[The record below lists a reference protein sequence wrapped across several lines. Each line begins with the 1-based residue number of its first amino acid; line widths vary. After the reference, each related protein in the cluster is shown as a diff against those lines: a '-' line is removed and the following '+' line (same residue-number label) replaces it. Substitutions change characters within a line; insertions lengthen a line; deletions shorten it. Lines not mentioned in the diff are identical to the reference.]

1 MTGSIPEDAYSAITV
16 CSHSGR
22 KVMTLEKNEFG
33 QIVGDL
39 SGSIADWTLE
49 NLLNVMK
56 LAFAA
61 SNSGLGPV
69 FNLDGYHA
77 NIDGFNAVYA
87 FATQDDKLQAAAL
100 FEDGKM
106 RVKTFAPNEWDI
118 KVTFKTVDAFWKFI
132 FSGGQDILDSLLA
145 NDVEVYGNVNYLYK
159 FGFMARDL
167 KERLALK

>member
-1 MTGSIPEDAYSAITV
+1 
-16 CSHSGR
+16 
-22 KVMTLEKNEFG
+22 MTLDKNVLD

-39 SGSIADWTLE
+39 SKSIADLTLE
-49 NLLNVMK
+49 NLLNGMK
-56 LAFAA
+56 LAFDA
-61 SNSGLGPV
+61 SNSVLGPV

-87 FATQDDKLQAAAL
+87 FATQDDTVQAAAL
-100 FEDGKM
+100 FENGKM
-106 RVKTFAPNEWDI
+106 SVKTHAPSEWDL
-118 KVTFKTVDAFWKFI
+118 KVTFKNVEAFWKFI

-167 KERLALK
+167 RERLAHK